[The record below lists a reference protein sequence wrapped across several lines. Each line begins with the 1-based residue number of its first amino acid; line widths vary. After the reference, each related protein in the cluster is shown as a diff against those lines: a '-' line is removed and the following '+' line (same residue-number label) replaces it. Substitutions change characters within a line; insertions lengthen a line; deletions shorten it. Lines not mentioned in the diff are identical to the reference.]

1 MAVVE
6 RTVDLGAVTLAV
18 DEAGVGGRPLL
29 LLHGYTGG
37 KNDFVDV
44 IGPLAERGWHVVA
57 PDHRGH
63 GSSSKPASEDDY
75 SFELFAADALALAD
89 TLGWD
94 SFVLLGHSMGG
105 MIAQIL
111 TLTAPERVRGLILMD
126 TSHRRVEIDPEIVAL
141 GAKLAR
147 EEGLEVIIGLLA
159 EMEDPLSTPA
169 HERLCAERPGYRERG
184 DDNTRAC
191 SPAMYASMLL
201 QITGDGD
208 RLGDLASIACP
219 TLVIVGDQDVPFIE
233 PSRRMADA
241 IPGARLELL
250 AGAGHSPQFESP
262 DEWWRAVGPF
272 LDALA
277 D

>member
-6 RTVDLGAVTLAV
+6 RTIELGEVTLAV

-63 GSSSKPASEDDY
+63 GSSSKPEREEDY
-75 SFELFAADALALAD
+75 SFAIFAADALALAD
-89 TLGWD
+89 QLGWD
-94 SFVLLGHSMGG
+94 DFVLLGHSMGG
-105 MIAQIL
+105 MIAQVL

-126 TSHRRVEIDPEIVAL
+126 TSHRRVDIDPEVVTL

-159 EMEDPLSTPA
+159 EMEDPLSNPA
-169 HERLCAERPGYRERG
+169 HERLCAERPGYKERG

-208 RLGDLASIACP
+208 RLADLAAIACP
-219 TLVIVGDQDVPFIE
+219 TLVLVGELDAPFVI
-233 PSRRMADA
+233 PSQRIAA
-241 IPGARLELL
+241 TIPGARLEVL
-250 AGAGHSPQFESP
+250 ADGGHSPQFEAP

-272 LDALA
+272 LDTLA
-277 D
+277 G